1 MKITKPKRYRMNRVE
16 AEWARQIQRELDHGS
31 WREHSAT
38 RRAQR
43 NIGSERLAA
52 LVKVEWG
59 KRV

>member
-1 MKITKPKRYRMNRVE
+1 MKIVKRYVMSPEERER
-16 AEWARQIQRELDHGS
+16 ARQIQRELDHGT

-38 RRAQR
+38 KRAQR

-59 KRV
+59 KRT